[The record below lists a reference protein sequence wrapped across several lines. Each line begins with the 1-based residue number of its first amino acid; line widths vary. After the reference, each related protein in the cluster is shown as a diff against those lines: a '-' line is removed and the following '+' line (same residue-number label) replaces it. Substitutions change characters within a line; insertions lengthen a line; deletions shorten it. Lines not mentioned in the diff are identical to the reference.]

1 MQYSRPKLVR
11 EGIIVTMIAITSL
24 LLVIS
29 LSILIT
35 RVATIALIHTG
46 LSTESAR
53 FQAWSA
59 FTGAGFTTTESERVV
74 SHPVR
79 RRIVFTLM
87 LLGSVGVVSVVSTL
101 VLTFIDQRESIALAV
116 RMLILVAGLLT
127 LWQLAAS
134 NWVDSHL
141 SEIIDWSLRRYTSL
155 DVHDYASLL
164 HLAGGYSIVEM
175 LIEEDD
181 WIANKTLIQ
190 AKLRSE
196 GIMILRIDRTNGTYI
211 GTPNGETKIVPGD
224 VIVAYGRIMALEE
237 LDNRRKD
244 LRGALKH
251 LEAIA
256 EQLEVIDEE
265 RHDNLVTID

>member
-1 MQYSRPKLVR
+1 MV
-11 EGIIVTMIAITSL
+11 AITSFL
-24 LLVIS
+24 FVIS

-79 RRIVFTLM
+79 RRIIFILM
-87 LLGSVGVVSVVSTL
+87 LLGSVGVVSVASTL
-101 VLTFIDQRESIALAV
+101 VLTFIGQRESMVLAARV
-116 RMLILVAGLLT
+116 FILIVGLLI

-134 NWVDSHL
+134 NWIDSRL
-141 SEIIDWSLRRYTSL
+141 SKIIDWSLRRYTSL

-175 LIEEDD
+175 LIEDDD
-181 WIANKTLIQ
+181 WVANKTLIQ
-190 AKLRSE
+190 TRLRSE
-196 GIMILRIDRTNGTYI
+196 GIMILRINRATGAYI
-211 GTPNGETKIVPGD
+211 GTPDGETKIIPGD
-224 VIVAYGRIMALEE
+224 VIVAYGRLAALEE

-251 LEAIA
+251 LEAIV
-256 EQLEVIDEE
+256 EQIEIIDEE
-265 RHDNLVTID
+265 RHDGPATID